1 MPRSLKLLILGVVAA
16 SALALVAATLAFPLY
31 ASIALPNPE
40 EGVEPSQAAILT
52 GVLFWILLTLVASA
66 LPVQMPRGT
75 KQAVSIAPIVGSLIL
90 GGPAAGVWVAAL
102 GTTEIRELR
111 GRVPWYGTLVNH
123 AAVTLP
129 AFAAG
134 LVLHYRRP
142 ARSLGLASTSW
153 VGCSRA

>member
-1 MPRSLKLLILGVVAA
+1 MPLRLLPRLWR
-16 SALALVAATLAFPLY
+16 FPLY
-31 ASIALPNPE
+31 PSIALPNPE
-40 EGVEPSQAAILT
+40 EGVQPSQAAILT

-75 KQAVSIAPIVGSLIL
+75 EQAVSIAPIVGSLIL

-102 GTTEIRELR
+102 GTIEVRELR
-111 GRVPWYGTLVNH
+111 GRIPWYGTLANH

-134 LVLHYRRP
+134 LVLHLLVPQDALDWHRFLGGI
-142 ARSLGLASTSW
+142 ARGRHVL
-153 VGCSRA
+153 RH